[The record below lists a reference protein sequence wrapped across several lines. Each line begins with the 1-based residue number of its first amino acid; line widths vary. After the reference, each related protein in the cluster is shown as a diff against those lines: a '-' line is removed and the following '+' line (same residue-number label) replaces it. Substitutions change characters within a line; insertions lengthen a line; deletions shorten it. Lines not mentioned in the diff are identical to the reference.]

1 MQETITLGNNNNN
14 VIQERPTVKYPVEIK
29 YDVNVHANRINLLNT
44 CMLTF

>member
-1 MQETITLGNNNNN
+1 MQETITLGNNNNMSFKKG
-14 VIQERPTVKYPVEIK
+14 PTVKYPVEIK